1 MKLLTIISVKQHIY
15 GTDEIGVTSDQKLQS
30 IVAMKENKQ
39 IGSVISDGHGQLVKL
54 YAAVCSIV
62 TFASPILS
70 GKLNLKILFV
80 RRQREHNYNTII

>member
-1 MKLLTIISVKQHIY
+1 MTIISIKQHIY
-15 GTDEIGVTSDQKLQS
+15 RTDEIGVTSDQKLES

-54 YAAVCSIV
+54 YAAVYTID

-80 RRQREHNYNTII
+80 RRERGPNHNYNTII